1 MNIWEPWLGESL
13 KCMKEPTNEV
23 DIHAVA
29 VARINSLSKEVVVG
43 HVPKFISMMVSM
55 LLLLPGCT
63 LSIEVTEKRVSR
75 VAGYGLEIPANLH
88 LCGPENAIV
97 WIRSEITNVDKKLSQ
112 NVNRLSLKTKTLF
125 YLINILACP
134 LQGGPL

>member
-1 MNIWEPWLGESL
+1 
-13 KCMKEPTNEV
+13 MKWY
-23 DIHAVA
+23 IRVA
-29 VARINSLSKEVVVG
+29 SRAINSLSKEVVVG
-43 HVPKFISMMVSM
+43 HMPKFISMMVSM
-55 LLLLPGCT
+55 LLSLPGCT
-63 LSIEVTEKRVSR
+63 LSIEVTEKRVNR